1 MAGVARFG
9 AFVFCPLLLSEA
21 LGDGVP
27 PKKRSVFAA
36 ALTSIPFGLSG
47 VASILNAAAAKR
59 AARRG
64 TGRKWFL
71 VWPLV
76 VGSIGLF
83 AVGPTLSLATNAT
96 PGTRAAAVAVVT
108 LSTMAFASYPVALSL
123 PSTLAGA
130 SLADGAMAYG
140 LFNSLAMLGGA
151 LGPTILG
158 AAAAASGGK
167 YQLGS
172 SILGATSAA
181 AAIVYILFYKW
192 LVPIDSAKLSVSVR
206 VG

>member
-1 MAGVARFG
+1 MFS
-9 AFVFCPLLLSEA
+9 PLLLSDA
-21 LGDGVP
+21 LGAGVP
-27 PKKRSVFAA
+27 PKKRAVIA

-47 VASILNAAAAKR
+47 VASVLNAAAAKR

-76 VGSIGLF
+76 AGAVGLF
-83 AVGPTLSLATNAT
+83 AVGPALALAHHAAT
-96 PGTRAAAVAVVT
+96 PGTRAAAVAVVA

-158 AAAAASGGK
+158 ATAAANGGK
-167 YQLGS
+167 HHVGAS
-172 SILGATSAA
+172 VLGATSAA
-181 AAIVYILFYKW
+181 AAIVYILFYRW
-192 LVPIDSAKLSVSVR
+192 LVPIDGARASVSVR